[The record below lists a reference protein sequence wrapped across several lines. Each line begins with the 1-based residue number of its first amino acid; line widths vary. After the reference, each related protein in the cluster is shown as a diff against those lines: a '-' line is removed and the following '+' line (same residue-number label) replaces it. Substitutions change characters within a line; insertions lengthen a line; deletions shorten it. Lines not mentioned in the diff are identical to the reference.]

1 LAVGND
7 AQFRRFCDF
16 AGVPELVT
24 DENFSTNGARVRNRD
39 ALTERL
45 TPVLAGR
52 PSRDWIEGL
61 EKLSV
66 SCGPINTLDQV
77 FADPQVEARDMKLQM
92 HHPLAGDAPVPLI
105 ASPMKM
111 SATPP
116 SYGHPPPLLGEH
128 SDQVLQE
135 LLGLG
140 PEELATLREGG
151 VI

>member
-1 LAVGND
+1 M
-7 AQFRRFCDF
+7 
-16 AGVPELVT
+16 
-24 DENFSTNGARVRNRD
+24 
-39 ALTERL
+39 
-45 TPVLAGR
+45 LAGR